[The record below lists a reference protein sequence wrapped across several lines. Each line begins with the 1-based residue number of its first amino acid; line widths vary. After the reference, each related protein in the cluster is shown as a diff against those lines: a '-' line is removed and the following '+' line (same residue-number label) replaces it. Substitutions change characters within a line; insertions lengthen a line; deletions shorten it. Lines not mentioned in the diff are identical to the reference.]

1 MWRDGHSG
9 VTRVTL
15 DRAIFISLYLRSMKL
30 TWIEDSKSSRHMCV
44 SASGQ
49 PLPRVTYS
57 VARTNPFAPLYA
69 VVSRRE
75 DRFDDPRTK
84 ILCADEIGD
93 RWTLARGAGSTVC
106 RSLRCRIARNG
117 RIEGA
122 REFQIDSVNCLDSN
136 SVGNL
141 WMFIETSSIV

>member
-15 DRAIFISLYLRSMKL
+15 DRAIFISLYLRSMNL
-30 TWIEDSKSSRHMCV
+30 TLIEDSKISRHMCV

-69 VVSRRE
+69 FESRRE

-93 RWTLARGAGSTVC
+93 RWTLARRADSTTY
-106 RSLRCRIARNG
+106 RSLRARIARNG
-117 RIEGA
+117 RIGGA
-122 REFQIDSVNCLDSN
+122 REFRIDADNYLGAIFLRYRLGS
-136 SVGNL
+136 
-141 WMFIETSSIV
+141 IEISSIV